1 MRPLQRLILP
11 ALLAFG
17 TIGVSACDAINTA
30 SDTLGKAEACTKAL
44 QAAGFNPDLSNPDQA
59 VADAQQR
66 AQELRDVANQTTDA
80 DVKRELNETAD
91 QFSQLGPE
99 DLTPTGSVAWTQRKL
114 DQFNQLQAACT
125 DAGGG
130 GSY

>member
-1 MRPLQRLILP
+1 MHPLQRLILP

-17 TIGVSACDAINTA
+17 AIGVSACDALNTA
-30 SDTLGKAEACTKAL
+30 SETLGKAEACTRAL

-66 AQELRDVANQTTDA
+66 SQELRDLANQTTDA
-80 DVKRELNETAD
+80 DVKRELNEMAD

-99 DLTPTGSVAWTQRKL
+99 DLTPAGSVAWAQQKL
-114 DQFNQLQAACT
+114 ETYNQLQAAC
-125 DAGGG
+125 AGSG
-130 GSY
+130 